1 MGTRLTLEMPGH
13 ALDRL
18 MEGYR
23 SGDPTLMRTLEEF
36 GVIAISPHDEHALAQ
51 WESED
56 GSAV

>member
-1 MGTRLTLEMPGH
+1 MATRLTLEMPEH

-23 SGDPTLMRTLEEF
+23 SGDPTLMGIFEEF

-51 WESED
+51 WESEG